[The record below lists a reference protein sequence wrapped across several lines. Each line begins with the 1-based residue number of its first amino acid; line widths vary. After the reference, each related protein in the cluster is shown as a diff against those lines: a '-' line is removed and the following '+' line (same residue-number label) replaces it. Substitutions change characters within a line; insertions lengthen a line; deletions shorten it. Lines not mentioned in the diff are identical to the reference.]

1 MVPLVTCCL
10 AESNIATGS
19 VRIVRCIVFWIITY
33 NNDRNGMNIQLSCN
47 ENRMF
52 YSFYNIS
59 ELLQM
64 NANKGLK
71 NKRMLIK
78 RMLGMIP

>member
-10 AESNIATGS
+10 AESNIATSS

-33 NNDRNGMNIQLSCN
+33 NNNSNGMNIQLSCN

-52 YSFYNIS
+52 SFYNIS

-64 NANKGLK
+64 NANDVLQ
-71 NKRMLIK
+71 NKRKERMLIT
-78 RMLGMIP
+78 

>member
-10 AESNIATGS
+10 AESNIATSS

-33 NNDRNGMNIQLSCN
+33 NNNSNGMNIQLSCN

-52 YSFYNIS
+52 SFYNIS

-64 NANKGLK
+64 NANNGLK

-78 RMLGMIP
+78 RLLGMIP